1 MWSTFLKKLKMAA
14 RRRRAAAAPPQ
25 TPDAKAPRSS
35 SAGHLPRPYRPR
47 LALLLPPLL
56 AVRLYGALASPITD
70 CDEAFNYWSPF
81 ALNQRARRRVRALTV
96 LPLRCREP
104 LHYLLYGRGLQTWEY
119 SPVFG
124 LRSYA
129 YLAMHAAFARL
140 ASSVL
145 RSKVSVFLAV
155 RCALG
160 CTSAVLEARLA
171 ARTCAWASGE
181 AGVALWALLLSSAG
195 MWHAAVALL
204 PSSFAML
211 CVLAAWTAWMDAS
224 LPALPAG
231 SPPADRSVRKAYGA
245 AIFWVSAVPAR
256 PPLHGGRV
264 AGSLLSPPLPP
275 PLAAF
280 AQVAAG
286 CLLGWPFLC
295 VLAAPLAID
304 AVVALGL
311 RRFVARALLAG
322 ALLAAPSAAVDGY
335 YYGRFVLPWLNLL
348 LYNRSAA
355 SGEAREG
362 ERGAREEVAEAA
374 HPVRRGSR
382 PHRRWAVSPS
392 PLALALSPSHH
403 PHSPSRPLT
412 QGSQLYGVEPW
423 CFAAMQPRPTPS
435 PPTRPRRPVPQAL
448 LPPQLVPQP
457 QPRPP
462 RAAPRA
468 APPPRRP
475 PRAGCCRR
483 AASPARPRGGA
494 AERRLPLARIL
505 LRHTPQ
511 GGALPLPRVPPLPP
525 CRRPSRQR
533 GAPRRRRAARAVRPT
548 ARAAWQGGRAA
559 RRLASPLGLACGR
572 SRRVGSPLGGARRR
586 TRLLLRRAARGLLRG
601 VLRGERGP
609 LEPRRRLAAPCVQRQ
624 GVVSVRLAPSPPRRA
639 TSTRRREHATPRVGR
654 PGTPRPSS
662 SRLAPRPPSTAR
674 ASTGCCRR
682 HSQPHPPTDHAP
694 STLIST
700 TATATSP
707 PPTPARTAAT

>member
-1 MWSTFLKKLKMAA
+1 MAA

-70 CDEAFNYWSPF
+70 CDEAFNYW
-81 ALNQRARRRVRALTV
+81 
-96 LPLRCREP
+96 EP

-245 AIFWVSAVPAR
+245 AIFWV
-256 PPLHGGRV
+256 
-264 AGSLLSPPLPP
+264 
-275 PLAAF
+275 
-280 AQVAAG
+280 AAG

-348 LYNRSAA
+348 HFYLRNLCLNLNLALPALLLAPLLLLAGRLEERFLFPAYPLFLLAAALAASEARRVAAALLARCAPRRAQRGREGGPHGVWPPLWGLPAAALAASALLSAGRVGALVSYYGAPLEVYSEVSAA
-355 SGEAREG
+355 LSSRADDSPLRVCSGKEWYRYPSSFFLPL
-362 ERGAREEVAEAA
+362 GATPAFYRAGFDGLLPSPFSA
-374 HPVRRGSR
+374 PPPDGSR
-382 PHRRWAVSPS
+382 AIHAHFNDGNRD
-392 PLALALSPSHH
+392 
-403 PHSPSRPLT
+403 
-412 QGSQLYGVEPW
+412 EP
-423 CFAAMQPRPTPS
+423 AAYTSEDRCD
-435 PPTRPRRPVPQAL
+435 VIVDL
-448 LPPQLVPQP
+448 ELPGD
-457 QPRPP
+457 
-462 RAAPRA
+462 AAPRSRA
-468 APPPRRP
+468 GWHVWARRP
-475 PRAGCCRR
+475 FLDADRSPSWSRALYVPWLTAGRNVYANYSVLGR
-483 AASPARPRGGA
+483 Q
-494 AERRLPLARIL
+494 PLMVML
-505 LRHTPQ
+505 H
-511 GGALPLPRVPPLPP
+511 
-525 CRRPSRQR
+525 
-533 GAPRRRRAARAVRPT
+533 
-548 ARAAWQGGRAA
+548 
-559 RRLASPLGLACGR
+559 
-572 SRRVGSPLGGARRR
+572 GS
-586 TRLLLRRAARGLLRG
+586 
-601 VLRGERGP
+601 V
-609 LEPRRRLAAPCVQRQ
+609 
-624 GVVSVRLAPSPPRRA
+624 
-639 TSTRRREHATPRVGR
+639 
-654 PGTPRPSS
+654 
-662 SRLAPRPPSTAR
+662 
-674 ASTGCCRR
+674 
-682 HSQPHPPTDHAP
+682 
-694 STLIST
+694 
-700 TATATSP
+700 
-707 PPTPARTAAT
+707 